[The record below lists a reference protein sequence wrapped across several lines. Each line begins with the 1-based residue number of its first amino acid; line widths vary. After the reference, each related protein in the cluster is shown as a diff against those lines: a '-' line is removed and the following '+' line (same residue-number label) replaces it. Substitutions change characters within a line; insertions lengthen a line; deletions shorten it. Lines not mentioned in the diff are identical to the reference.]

1 MRNKRTFRWTCLG
14 LLCGGLLLTGIGV
27 GVQLVE
33 ASSLSYGGV
42 QLVEGAP
49 QSSHIV
55 VELGDTTGPISI
67 FSHDGEFSS
76 QLRALGRIEVR
87 DPVTPGTVE

>member
-67 FSHDGEFSS
+67 FSHDGEFPASS
-76 QLRALGRIEVR
+76 ARWDGLRSG
-87 DPVTPGTVE
+87 TPSPLEL

>member
-33 ASSLSYGGV
+33 AYSWW
-42 QLVEGAP
+42 
-49 QSSHIV
+49 
-55 VELGDTTGPISI
+55 
-67 FSHDGEFSS
+67 
-76 QLRALGRIEVR
+76 RALHRAVILW
-87 DPVTPGTVE
+87 